1 MATRSDLHCLLDAS
15 SELPSEYT
23 RHFANYLQKHHQAE
37 IEAILMELDAAS
49 SAHYSV
55 SVNVLDL
62 LQENLALGTLLLH
75 HPQDLLER
83 FDAALVVAQEQVMNN
98 HDDVHFMTVKESAHA
113 RPHHLPRCRELWKE
127 TVSSIRAASI
137 NTLLSVSGTVTFR
150 LALAPTLALALTLV
164 PTLAPIPEP
173 SPSPVPHPAQVIRTG
188 QIKMLQ
194 SRREYRCVKCEHR
207 FTLTADLEQRHLMPL
222 PDECPSNNAKPCRG
236 SKFEFVEGTEVCKDY
251 QEVRIQEQIHRL
263 TVGSIPRSITLI
275 LQDDLVDA
283 CSAGDDLTIVG
294 VLRKRWKP
302 LQRDT
307 RPDVELAIE
316 AAHVHVNNN
325 DRGANMVSPG

>member
-23 RHFANYLQKHHQAE
+23 RHFANYLQKNHQAE

-83 FDAALVVAQEQVMNN
+83 FDAALVVAQEQVMSN
-98 HDDVHFMTVKESAHA
+98 HDDVHFMAVKESAHA

-137 NTLLSVSGTVTFR
+137 NTLLSVSGTV
-150 LALAPTLALALTLV
+150 
-164 PTLAPIPEP
+164 
-173 SPSPVPHPAQVIRTG
+173 IRTG

-207 FTLTADLEQRHLMPL
+207 FTLTADLEQRHQMPI
-222 PDECPSNNAKPCRG
+222 PDECPSHNAKPCRG
-236 SKFEFVEGTEVCKDY
+236 GKFEFVEGTEVCKDY

-283 CSAGDDLTIVG
+283 CSQVEDKPDTAWVPARPKRLTG
-294 VLRKRWKP
+294 
-302 LQRDT
+302 
-307 RPDVELAIE
+307 
-316 AAHVHVNNN
+316 
-325 DRGANMVSPG
+325 RGSGQPGARSGAERGLWSASWPRSSATLVST

>member
-137 NTLLSVSGTVTFR
+137 NTLLSVSGTVTPR
-150 LALAPTLALALTLV
+150 LALAPTLALA
-164 PTLAPIPEP
+164 
-173 SPSPVPHPAQVIRTG
+173 SP
-188 QIKMLQ
+188 
-194 SRREYRCVKCEHR
+194 
-207 FTLTADLEQRHLMPL
+207 
-222 PDECPSNNAKPCRG
+222 
-236 SKFEFVEGTEVCKDY
+236 
-251 QEVRIQEQIHRL
+251 
-263 TVGSIPRSITLI
+263 
-275 LQDDLVDA
+275 
-283 CSAGDDLTIVG
+283 
-294 VLRKRWKP
+294 
-302 LQRDT
+302 
-307 RPDVELAIE
+307 
-316 AAHVHVNNN
+316 
-325 DRGANMVSPG
+325 

>member
-137 NTLLSVSGTVTFR
+137 NTLLSVSGTVTPR
-150 LALAPTLALALTLV
+150 LALALTLALARTLV

-173 SPSPVPHPAQVIRTG
+173 G
-188 QIKMLQ
+188 
-194 SRREYRCVKCEHR
+194 
-207 FTLTADLEQRHLMPL
+207 
-222 PDECPSNNAKPCRG
+222 
-236 SKFEFVEGTEVCKDY
+236 
-251 QEVRIQEQIHRL
+251 
-263 TVGSIPRSITLI
+263 
-275 LQDDLVDA
+275 
-283 CSAGDDLTIVG
+283 
-294 VLRKRWKP
+294 
-302 LQRDT
+302 
-307 RPDVELAIE
+307 
-316 AAHVHVNNN
+316 AA
-325 DRGANMVSPG
+325 P

>member
-23 RHFANYLQKHHQAE
+23 RHFANYLQKNHQAE

-83 FDAALVVAQEQVMNN
+83 FDAALVVAQEQVMSN
-98 HDDVHFMTVKESAHA
+98 HDDVHFMAVKESAHA

-137 NTLLSVSGTVTFR
+137 NTLLSVSGTV
-150 LALAPTLALALTLV
+150 
-164 PTLAPIPEP
+164 
-173 SPSPVPHPAQVIRTG
+173 IRTG

-207 FTLTADLEQRHLMPL
+207 FTLTADLEQRHQMPI
-222 PDECPSNNAKPCRG
+222 PDECPSHNAKPCKRNRG
-236 SKFEFVEGTEVCKDY
+236 VGALEAATAGRQPWMTPLPSRT
-251 QEVRIQEQIHRL
+251 RRL
-263 TVGSIPRSITLI
+263 GASPAR
-275 LQDDLVDA
+275 A
-283 CSAGDDLTIVG
+283 
-294 VLRKRWKP
+294 
-302 LQRDT
+302 RDT
-307 RPDVELAIE
+307 WGRSCSTNRPVPVGREKSGIRYFRSL
-316 AAHVHVNNN
+316 
-325 DRGANMVSPG
+325 